1 MPVEQP
7 TSCAFGGPHLTT
19 LYVTSTW
26 DDLSL
31 AQRQI
36 QPLAGGLFAIETG
49 VKGLALPL
57 FEG

>member
-1 MPVEQP
+1 M
-7 TSCAFGGPHLTT
+7 TT
-19 LYVTSTW
+19 LYVTSAW

-31 AQRQI
+31 AQRQM